1 MNHRAFVSILSVLAC
16 STSLCAAGRIVAGPM
31 LGYQEHREVLVW
43 LETEGAGRVELSVRP
58 ATSDAPS
65 RLVPATRSLTNP
77 IGTHVHHFVV
87 DGLVAGQAYSYA
99 IMLDGTAQPAATPL
113 TFRAKTQWEWRG
125 DPPVVRF
132 LVGSCSYINDPPYD
146 RPSGPT
152 RPPYGASPEIFRNM
166 AKHGGDFMLW
176 LGDNLYLREQDWSS
190 RYGIFYRYSADRRAE
205 AVQPLLAAMHHYGTW
220 DDHEFGPNDS
230 SRSYELK
237 DTTLEAFR
245 WYWPMRSAGE
255 TDNAGIYT
263 RFVQGDA
270 EIFVLDGRYHRD
282 ASALA
287 DATPGKSFLGPRQ
300 LAWLKSALS
309 DSNANSNIALRFIA
323 VGSQF
328 LNPMAYDENL
338 SRYPQER
345 ADILDFILK
354 NKIGGV
360 VFLTGD
366 RHFGEFSRLERA
378 GAPPVLELTSSSL
391 TAGANRRPVTEGEK
405 WAEAKNPVRVPG
417 SIIVENNFGEIT
429 LTGPRRARILGFT
442 AYNRE
447 GKALWSTSVP
457 VADLQFARA
466 P

>member
-1 MNHRAFVSILSVLAC
+1 MNHRLFVSVLSVLAF
-16 STSLCAAGRIVAGPM
+16 STSLCATGRIVAGPM

-58 ATSDAPS
+58 AVADAPS
-65 RLVPATRSLTNP
+65 RLVAATRSLTNP
-77 IGTHVHHFVV
+77 IGTQVHHFVV
-87 DGLVAGQAYSYA
+87 DGLVADQAYAYA
-99 IMLDGTAQPAATPL
+99 VMLDGTAQPAATPL
-113 TFRAKTQWEWRG
+113 TFRAKSQWEWRG

-146 RPSGPT
+146 RPTGPN

-255 TDNAGIYT
+255 TDNPGIYT

-270 EIFVLDGRYHRD
+270 EIFILDGRYHRD

-328 LNPMAYDENL
+328 LNPMAFDENL

-442 AYNRE
+442 AYSRE
-447 GKALWSTSVP
+447 GKSLWSTSVP

>member
-1 MNHRAFVSILSVLAC
+1 MTLRLTLIVLSA
-16 STSLCAAGRIVAGPM
+16 SLAAGSLRA
-31 LGYQEHREVLVW
+31 Y
-43 LETEGAGRVELSVRP
+43 
-58 ATSDAPS
+58 DAPPEPGTLIR
-65 RLVPATRSLTNP
+65 RLA
-77 IGTHVHHFVV
+77 F
-87 DGLVAGQAYSYA
+87 
-99 IMLDGTAQPAATPL
+99 
-113 TFRAKTQWEWRG
+113 
-125 DPPVVRF
+125 
-132 LVGSCSYINDPPYD
+132 GSCN
-146 RPSGPT
+146 
-152 RPPYGASPEIFRNM
+152 SPLDSSPVWDAVVNRFPDAWI
-166 AKHGGDFMLW
+166 W
-176 LGDNLYLREQDWSS
+176 LGDTVY
-190 RYGIFYRYSADRRAE
+190 ADSPRPVGPTPEARAR
-205 AVQPLLAAMHHYGTW
+205 VSLDRLAHHYTRQNDLPGYRLLRQRARILGTW